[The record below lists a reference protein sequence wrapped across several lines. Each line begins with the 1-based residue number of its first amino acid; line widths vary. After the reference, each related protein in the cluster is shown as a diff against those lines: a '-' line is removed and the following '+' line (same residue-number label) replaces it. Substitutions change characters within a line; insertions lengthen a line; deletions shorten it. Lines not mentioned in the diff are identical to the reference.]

1 MKTNN
6 LKALLLAAALVTGS
20 TPVWAQ
26 TSVPATAPASA
37 PASSTVASTTTPPT
51 MSAVPTTISPAAV
64 PPAASAPVGAMVPP
78 ASPTL
83 TQTTSPLPDSN
94 ALTSTGQGTDPAIT
108 AVLDRLKQDT
118 TPLSISDMS
127 SAQDALAR
135 LNLMNEIEQKLSQ
148 IEETRAKR
156 LGVAGMAGL
165 DAGGGGSLA
174 PQQVLNQA
182 SGFGGGGATSR
193 HHSSSNAQILAISG
207 ASGRYSATIDWNG
220 REMIVKPGSFL
231 PDGSKV
237 IKVGADEVITASHG
251 KNTTLSFAE
260 AKTADNGG
268 GHTIS
273 SSTAPPNNPAGN

>member
-6 LKALLLAAALVTGS
+6 LKVLLLTAALVIGS
-20 TPVWAQ
+20 TPLWAQ
-26 TSVPATAPASA
+26 TSVPATP
-37 PASSTVASTTTPPT
+37 TVVASTPALSTAP
-51 MSAVPTTISPAAV
+51 VPTTVSPATV
-64 PPAASAPVGAMVPP
+64 PPVAPAPVVAMAPTP
-78 ASPTL
+78 APTTL
-83 TQTTSPLPDSN
+83 TTATPPLPDSN
-94 ALTSTGQGTDPAIT
+94 ALMSTGQGTDPAIT

-165 DAGGGGSLA
+165 DSGSVGSLA

-182 SGFGGGGATSR
+182 SGFGGGAPSR

-237 IKVGADEVITASHG
+237 IKVGADEVVTAFHG

-273 SSTAPPNNPAGN
+273 SPTAPPNNPASN

>member
-6 LKALLLAAALVTGS
+6 LKALLLAAALVVDS
-20 TPVWAQ
+20 TPLWAQ
-26 TSVPATAPASA
+26 TPVPAATAPANTPA
-37 PASSTVASTTTPPT
+37 PTAVVNTTTPPT
-51 MSAVPTTISPAAV
+51 TSVPTTISPPTAI
-64 PPAASAPVGAMVPP
+64 ASAPVAAVAPP
-78 ASPTL
+78 ASTALPT
-83 TQTTSPLPDSN
+83 TPALPDSN

-165 DAGGGGSLA
+165 DVGSGGSLA

-182 SGFGGGGATSR
+182 SSGFGGNGATS
-193 HHSSSNAQILAISG
+193 HHRNSSNAQILAISG

-231 PDGSKV
+231 PDGSK
-237 IKVGADEVITASHG
+237 IAKVGADEVVTISHG
-251 KNTTLSFAE
+251 KSTTLSFAE
-260 AKTADNGG
+260 AKTADNGS

-273 SSTAPPNNPAGN
+273 SSTASPNNPTGN